1 MTVSVSVGYVEIE
14 GKGEL
19 VGRGTGRIHVVRLA
33 DVVAGV
39 RRTSKRRRGG
49 RIDIGAVGVNAE
61 KSCFPKGE
69 EKQGPET
76 DSDRDTDAA
85 TADSGEN
92 EVRRRNMRECE
103 DAMMEDTASRRG
115 YAPTAA
121 WDEGNM
127 IQAMARM
134 NNPTIA
140 WRFGDG

>member
-1 MTVSVSVGYVEIE
+1 MSQKRAPDVCVTTAPGWGSNGVGE
-14 GKGEL
+14 
-19 VGRGTGRIHVVRLA
+19 VRL
-33 DVVAGV
+33 
-39 RRTSKRRRGG
+39 RKYS
-49 RIDIGAVGVNAE
+49 
-61 KSCFPKGE
+61 
-69 EKQGPET
+69 
-76 DSDRDTDAA
+76 
-85 TADSGEN
+85 ADSGEN

-134 NNPTIA
+134 KNPTIA

>member
-1 MTVSVSVGYVEIE
+1 M
-14 GKGEL
+14 
-19 VGRGTGRIHVVRLA
+19 
-33 DVVAGV
+33 
-39 RRTSKRRRGG
+39 
-49 RIDIGAVGVNAE
+49 NN
-61 KSCFPKGE
+61 KSCFPRGE
-69 EKQGPET
+69 KAGTGKT

-103 DAMMEDTASRRG
+103 DAMVEDKASRRG
-115 YAPTAA
+115 YAPTVA

-134 NNPTIA
+134 KNPTIA

>member
-1 MTVSVSVGYVEIE
+1 M
-14 GKGEL
+14 
-19 VGRGTGRIHVVRLA
+19 
-33 DVVAGV
+33 VAGV
-39 RRTSKRRRGG
+39 RRTAKRRRGG
-49 RIDIGAVGVNAE
+49 GIEIDAMNTKRCFSTEE
-61 KSCFPKGE
+61 K
-69 EKQGPET
+69 KQGPET
-76 DSDRDTDAA
+76 HSDRDTDAA

-92 EVRRRNMRECE
+92 EARRRNMRECE

-134 NNPTIA
+134 KNPTIA